1 MSDHVLDAGCG
12 FGYGADMLSQFS
24 KNVVGID
31 KNPTAISVA
40 KNKYRSKVKYFV
52 YDIEEISPH
61 NFQFFDYVTM
71 FEVIEH
77 LTNPKKALER
87 IHSIIKDGGKLF
99 ISTPNKRNSPK
110 NNQHHINEFSKED
123 LEEILIETGFT
134 VTEKFGQYPILGDM
148 AEIAKK
154 ATGYKS
160 NTNKCNE
167 NIPNFIDNIPL
178 LANIFSGLYKN
189 FTLGARGLYLIAKLK
204 Q

>member
-1 MSDHVLDAGCG
+1 MHERIDPYSDLNIMRLSRLAHLKRYQKVCEFLSLSDHVLDAGCG

-77 LTNPKKALER
+77 LTNPKKALEFLKSY
-87 IHSIIKDGGKLF
+87 HWSSHLD
-99 ISTPNKRNSPK
+99 
-110 NNQHHINEFSKED
+110 
-123 LEEILIETGFT
+123 
-134 VTEKFGQYPILGDM
+134 YLG
-148 AEIAKK
+148 I
-154 ATGYKS
+154 
-160 NTNKCNE
+160 
-167 NIPNFIDNIPL
+167 
-178 LANIFSGLYKN
+178 KN
-189 FTLGARGLYLIAKLK
+189 FPSILNMKHLTEIFGSTKDYQKLVENYLKDIQIDQEVILE
-204 Q
+204 